1 MHCATPDGRVL
12 FDKLTFTIQQG
23 QSMLIMGP
31 SGSGKSS
38 LLRIIAGL
46 WPVDDGIVY
55 RPLKIGRDGLFF
67 VPQRPYITQGSL
79 RTQILYPDTVEMQSC
94 NDDTLKVQCDGHWR
108 VLCRCCLSVIGL
120 LWSCCCCDCVCDGRI
135 CCRVWAWSTCCCAVA
150 VWTPLKSG
158 QTP

>member
-1 MHCATPDGRVL
+1 
-12 FDKLTFTIQQG
+12 
-23 QSMLIMGP
+23 MLIMGP

-94 NDDTLKVQCDGHWR
+94 NDDTLKVKCDER
-108 VLCRCCLSVIGL
+108 VCRCCLIVIGL
-120 LWSCCCCDCVCDGRI
+120 LWSRCCCDCVCAMVG
-135 CCRVWAWSTCCCAVA
+135 SAVKCGPGVLVA
-150 VWTPLKSG
+150 ARWRSG
-158 QTP
+158 LH